1 MPSEKNLVEYEE
13 LTTGS
18 RTSDINALPV
28 ARKGYDS
35 CIVHMPKPVR
45 IFDSGKHGISRY
57 LSVLPVREIP
67 ISLGEGETPLIQ
79 SKVFP
84 NLLIKNEG
92 TNPTGSFKDRE
103 SALTL
108 AYADECGWQELAIA
122 SSGNA
127 ALSGA
132 LYARLYGIHMTC
144 YIPKNTSKGKLQMIE
159 LFGGRSCEVGQD
171 YEASYRYLLDN
182 LPAGSMNVTSG
193 AFSLRSE
200 GAKTIAYEIWEDM
213 GSVPDAVICC
223 AGNGSALA
231 SIYHGFAELKEW
243 GFTDKV
249 PAMICVQ
256 IKGADPINQAWERGE
271 WIRVLDDI
279 PSSECEAI
287 VAKESF
293 CCAKAV
299 HALRKSGGFGISVTD
314 DQVINGLRHAVDREG
329 ILPEFSSASVFAA
342 FLENTEKIAKLGEKV
357 VLINTGTGLK
367 EIDLLSNALNSRKL

>member
-1 MPSEKNLVEYEE
+1 M
-13 LTTGS
+13 
-18 RTSDINALPV
+18 
-28 ARKGYDS
+28 
-35 CIVHMPKPVR
+35 
-45 IFDSGKHGISRY
+45 
-57 LSVLPVREIP
+57 
-67 ISLGEGETPLIQ
+67 
-79 SKVFP
+79 
-84 NLLIKNEG
+84 
-92 TNPTGSFKDRE
+92 NPTGSFKDRE

-108 AYADECGWQELAIA
+108 AYAQEQGWKELAIA

-159 LFGGRSCEVGQD
+159 LFGGRSHEVGQD
-171 YEASYRYLLDN
+171 YEESYHYLLDN
-182 LPAGSMNVTSG
+182 LPTGSINITSG

-256 IKGADPINQAWERGE
+256 IKGADPINQAWKRDE

-279 PSSECEAI
+279 PASECEAI

-299 HALRKSGGFGISVTD
+299 HALRESGGFGISVTD
-314 DQVINGLRHAVDREG
+314 DQVISGLQHAVEREG

-342 FLENTEKIAKLGEKV
+342 FLENTERIAKLGEKIV
-357 VLINTGTGLK
+357 IINTGNGLK
-367 EIDLLSNALNSRKL
+367 EIDLLSKFLNSSGL